1 MLITSNEVNATPA
14 AAATVTLN
22 AMAGNNRV
30 DLSWNAVA
38 NATAQRVFRRFGGN
52 PYLLLGN
59 VAVGTVT
66 FADIKG
72 ANATFNANDPA
83 NGTTYTYKVEVDVP

>member
-22 AMAGNNRV
+22 AVAGNNRV
-30 DLSWNAVA
+30 DLSWNAIA
-38 NATAQRVFRRFGGN
+38 NATAQRVYRRFGGN
-52 PYLLLGN
+52 PYMLAGT
-59 VAVGTVT
+59 VPVGTVT

-72 ANATFNANDPA
+72 SNGTINAVDPT